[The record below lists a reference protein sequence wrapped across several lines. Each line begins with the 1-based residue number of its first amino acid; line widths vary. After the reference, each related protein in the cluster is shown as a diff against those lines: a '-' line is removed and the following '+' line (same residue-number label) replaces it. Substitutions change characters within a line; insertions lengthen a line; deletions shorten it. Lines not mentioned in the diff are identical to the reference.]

1 MSSTYKYTY
10 IHGDILFKLFDL
22 HLMKLLVA
30 EDI

>member
-1 MSSTYKYTY
+1 MSNTQKYIY
-10 IHGDILFKLFDL
+10 IHDYILFKLFDL

>member
-1 MSSTYKYTY
+1 MCSTYKYTS
-10 IHGDILFKLFDL
+10 IQSDILFKLFDL